1 MKKKITIFA
10 LIAVCLSLLAYGTT
24 AYFTYEDKATNVIV
38 AGNIKIELQ
47 VLSVP
52 AGGGDPVENDDAI
65 DVLPGYAVSKIVQVK
80 NKGSNAAWIRL
91 SVDKVLALAEGIAG
105 EADVSLVSYN
115 LNTEY
120 WKEKDGFYYYKDM
133 LNPGETT
140 KPLFTEVLFSPKMG
154 DMYQQSKAT
163 INVIAYATQ
172 VANNGTDVFSA
183 AGWPSAN

>member
-1 MKKKITIFA
+1 MKKKIIILA
-10 LIAVCLSLLAYGTT
+10 LKAACLSLVAYGTT

-47 VLSVP
+47 ELAIP
-52 AGGGDPVENDDAI
+52 DGGGDPVPFEDAV

-80 NKGSNAAWIRL
+80 NKGSQAAWVRI
-91 SVDKVLALAEGIAG
+91 SVDKALALAEGVTG
-105 EADVSLVSYN
+105 VADVSLVSFN
-115 LNTEY
+115 LNAEY

-140 KPLFTEVLFSPKMG
+140 KPLFTVVRFSPKMG

-163 INVIAYATQ
+163 IHVIAYATQ